1 MAFGKRG
8 AQQTLAAQPA
18 FAVAGPVASEVDY
31 EPGMKRGLFD
41 GKHGDDFDI
50 NLGFMQ
56 PYGEGKSVIVLILMW
71 FFLGGAG
78 AHRFYLG
85 HNMIGSA
92 MLLVNAI
99 FTISAVVAILRGVAS
114 IFKTTAVVQ
123 SVWGWWLGAIVIL
136 SLWVLI
142 DGIYVI
148 CRMLSA
154 KVGS

>member
-8 AQQTLAAQPA
+8 AGQSRAAQPA
-18 FAVAGPVASEVDY
+18 FAVAGPVASDVDN
-31 EPGMKRGLFD
+31 EPGRKRGFFA
-41 GKHGDDFDI
+41 GKHDDDFDI
-50 NLGFMQ
+50 NLGFML

-92 MLLVNAI
+92 ILLVNTI
-99 FTISAVVAILRGVAS
+99 FAVSAAGAILSGVAG
-114 IFKTTAVVQ
+114 IFRNTAVVQ
-123 SVWGWWLGAIVIL
+123 PVWGWWLGVMLIL

-148 CRMLSA
+148 CRTLSA
-154 KVGS
+154 KV

>member
-8 AQQTLAAQPA
+8 AGQSRAAQPA
-18 FAVAGPVASEVDY
+18 FAVAAPVASEVDY
-31 EPGMKRGLFD
+31 EPGRKHGLFA
-41 GKHGDDFDI
+41 GERGDDFDI
-50 NLGFMQ
+50 NLGFML

-99 FTISAVVAILRGVAS
+99 FTISAAGAILVGISS
-114 IFKTTAVVQ
+114 IFKTSAVMQ
-123 SVWGWWLGAIVIL
+123 PVWGWWLGAIVML

-148 CRMLSA
+148 CRTLSA
-154 KVGS
+154 KV